1 MARAIGRLRPA
12 PRPAHPRPAAASLGR
27 FAACWLLAVLL
38 FFTLAATKLPSYWLP
53 ATPAAGLLIALAG
66 SADTPA
72 SAGGRRLA
80 VLAWSLSLGLT
91 LVLAAAFLAGPLWV
105 PLIQEPELP
114 TLAAELLAAN
124 RLPIAAACFLLA
136 ALLASL
142 LRPPP
147 ARGRRLLA
155 LQLPL
160 VAFVPL
166 VLMPSWN
173 LGDRLRGLPV
183 RRIAAVTAASI
194 RPGESLAMVGIL
206 KPSLHFYSRE
216 VVIYEGREPWG
227 LVNLAERLER
237 EDRPGQR
244 PAPAFRTPSV
254 LVVIDN
260 GTAAQPFWQDLAP
273 EALAREGL
281 YQLWRLDR
289 RRLEQRASDLRA
301 GGARPTWRDPVPE
314 RY

>member
-1 MARAIGRLRPA
+1 MARAFGRLRPA
-12 PRPAHPRPAAASLGR
+12 PRPADRRPAAASLGR

-66 SADTPA
+66 SADTPSSA
-72 SAGGRRLA
+72 SGRRLA
-80 VLAWSLSLGLT
+80 VLAWGLSLGLT
-91 LVLAAAFLAGPLWV
+91 LVLAVAFLAGPWWV

-114 TLAAELLAAN
+114 TLAAEILAAN

-136 ALLASL
+136 ALLAAL
-142 LRPPP
+142 LMPPP
-147 ARGRRLLA
+147 RGRRLLA

-166 VLMPSWN
+166 VLLPSWN

-183 RRIAAVTAASI
+183 RRVAAAAAASI

-227 LVNLAERLER
+227 LLNLADRLER
-237 EDRPGQR
+237 EARPGQR
-244 PAPAFRTPSV
+244 PSPAFRTPSV

-260 GTAAQPFWQDLAP
+260 GTAAQPFWQGLAP

-289 RRLEQRASDLRA
+289 RRLEQRASELRA
-301 GGARPTWRDPVPE
+301 GGVRPTWRDPVPE